1 MKNFSLGNSVNLSCQ
16 RAIFSLLCIAGI
28 SACGQPATTPT
39 PTTSTVTQ
47 VKSEPVSQSQS
58 APIVETKPAVDPK
71 AACKVAPKQASMF
84 LVQAKAGI
92 TNGAM
97 IPSGAKVITDDKP
110 AGPGTRAVIF
120 SAGGKDFALR
130 YSFPDGKQFPAEKNT
145 KIDIGRTK
153 SNCTLGQTDGWRI
166 SDSKGVLAIV
176 DAGGCAPAYAEEP
189 IPGLKI
195 VGEDVGCEAKSA
207 DAIERAC
214 AVKIITKD
222 KEELL
227 APGES
232 RVVELEKGKF
242 HVSAGL
248 CAWALREDLKKG
260 SGGRRGIADFRI
272 SYAILRVN
280 EPAKP

>member
-1 MKNFSLGNSVNLSCQ
+1 MKNFSLGNGSILSHFLV
-16 RAIFSLLCIAGI
+16 APAYVLCLSFV
-28 SACGQPATTPT
+28 SACGQPPTDPKPTPT
-39 PTTSTVTQ
+39 PATAAATSNT
-47 VKSEPVSQSQS
+47 SEPVSKP
-58 APIVETKPAVDPK
+58 ATVATKPAADPK
-71 AACKVAPKQASMF
+71 AACKAAPKQASMF

-97 IPSGAKVITDDKP
+97 IPSGAKVIVDDKP

-130 YSFPDGKQFPAEKNT
+130 YSFPDGKQFPAQKDT
-145 KIDIGRTK
+145 KIDIGRAK
-153 SNCTLGQTDGWRI
+153 ANCTLGQTDGWRI

-176 DAGGCAPAYAEEP
+176 DAGGCAPAYAAEP

-195 VGEDVGCEAKSA
+195 VGEDIGCEAKGA
-207 DAIERAC
+207 EAIERPC

-222 KEELL
+222 KEEIL

-232 RVVELEKGKF
+232 RVVELEKGKY

-248 CAWALREDLKKG
+248 CAWALREDLKKA
-260 SGGRRGIADFRI
+260 SGGRRAIGDYRI
-272 SYAILRVN
+272 SYALLRV
-280 EPAKP
+280 EE